1 MNVHIVLFLV
11 SLFYGILFSWAGEI
25 MPKYLNAEA
34 LVWMRIAFA
43 TAAFHLIGLMGKTIK
58 IDWKKHGL
66 ELAICGF
73 FGTSANMYLFF
84 KGLQST
90 FPINAAVLML
100 ATPLFVALFD
110 HLRLK
115 IKPNIGF
122 SLALLIAAWACYKL
136 LTESLHTFTTETLTG
151 DLLVFIN
158 AIFYAIYLV
167 RIKKL
172 TAIYPPITLNRWTFS
187 FGLLFMSP
195 LGIYAVAQSDF
206 TQIPEPIWGKI
217 IYILVVMRFLVY
229 HMNAYAVK
237 IAGPTLTGIYIYL
250 QPLLATLIAFVLQ
263 TDSVSAMKIFWI
275 LLVLAATFYA
285 TRNSPKAKIDVATP
299 D

>member
-1 MNVHIVLFLV
+1 MNVHVVLFLV

-34 LVWMRIAFA
+34 LVWMRVAFA
-43 TAAFHLIGLMGKTIK
+43 TLAFHLIGLWGKSIK

-66 ELAICGF
+66 EFAICGF

-90 FPINAAVLML
+90 YPINAAVLML

-115 IKPNIGF
+115 AKPNFGF
-122 SLALLIAAWACYKL
+122 IFALITAAWACYKL
-136 LTESLHTFTTETLTG
+136 LTESHHTFTKETLLG
-151 DLLVFIN
+151 DFFVFIN

-172 TAIYPPITLNRWTFS
+172 TAVYPPITLNKWTFT
-187 FGLLFMSP
+187 FGFLFISP
-195 LGIYAVAQSDF
+195 IGIYALLHSDF
-206 TQIPEPIWGKI
+206 TAIPSPIWGKI
-217 IYILVVMRFLVY
+217 TYILVVMSFMVY
-229 HMNAYAVK
+229 FMNAYAVK
-237 IAGPTLTGIYIYL
+237 VAGPTLTGIYIYL
-250 QPLLATLIAFVLQ
+250 QPLLATIIAFLLQ
-263 TDSVSAMKIFWI
+263 TDSVSGMKILWI
-275 LLVLAATFYA
+275 LIVLAATFYA
-285 TRNSPKAKIDVATP
+285 TRNSPKPKINVATP
-299 D
+299 N

>member
-1 MNVHIVLFLV
+1 MNVHLVLFLV

-43 TAAFHLIGLMGKTIK
+43 TLAFHLIGVFGKSSK
-58 IDWKKHGL
+58 IDWKNHGL

-73 FGTSANMYLFF
+73 FGTSSNMYLFF

-100 ATPLFVALFD
+100 ATPLFVAIFD
-110 HLRLK
+110 HIRLK
-115 IKPNIGF
+115 AQPKTSF
-122 SLALLIAAWACYKL
+122 MLALMIAAMGCFKL
-136 LTESLHTFTTETLTG
+136 LTENNNTFTRETRIG
-151 DLLVFIN
+151 DLLVLIN

-172 TAIYPPITLNRWTFS
+172 TASYPPITLNKWTFS
-187 FGLLFMSP
+187 FGFLFITP
-195 LGIYAVAQSDF
+195 LGIPALMSANF
-206 TQIPEPIWGKI
+206 NAIPNPIWGKI
-217 IYILVVMRFLVY
+217 IYILVVMSFLVY
-229 HMNAYAVK
+229 FMNAYAVK

-250 QPLLATLIAFVLQ
+250 QPLLATIIAFILQ
-263 TDSVSAMKIFWI
+263 TDSVSLMKVVWI
-275 LLVLAATFYA
+275 LVVLIATFYA
-285 TRNSPKAKIDVATP
+285 TRKSPKAKIVVATP

>member
-1 MNVHIVLFLV
+1 MNVHLVLFLV

-43 TAAFHLIGLMGKTIK
+43 TLAFHLIDIFRKSSK

-100 ATPLFVALFD
+100 ATPLFVAIFD
-110 HLRLK
+110 HIRLK
-115 IKPNIGF
+115 AQPKLSF
-122 SLALLIAAWACYKL
+122 MLALIIAAMGCFKL
-136 LTESLHTFTTETLTG
+136 LTESNNTFTTQTRIG
-151 DLLVFIN
+151 DLLVLIN

-172 TAIYPPITLNRWTFS
+172 TAVYPPITLNKWTFS
-187 FGLLFMSP
+187 FGFLFITP
-195 LGIYAVAQSDF
+195 LGIPALMNADF
-206 TQIPEPIWGKI
+206 HAIPNPIWGKI
-217 IYILVVMRFLVY
+217 IYILIVMSFLVY
-229 HMNAYAVK
+229 FMNAYAVK

-250 QPLLATLIAFVLQ
+250 QPLLATIIAFFLQ
-263 TDSVSAMKIFWI
+263 TDSVSWMKVIWI
-275 LLVLAATFYA
+275 LVVLIATFYA
-285 TRNSPKAKIDVATP
+285 TRKSPKAKIVVATP

>member
-34 LVWMRIAFA
+34 LVWMRISFA
-43 TAAFHLIGLMGKTIK
+43 TLAFHIIGFIGKTVK
-58 IDWKKHGL
+58 INWKKHGL

-84 KGLQST
+84 KGLQTT

-115 IKPNIGF
+115 ITPNWSF
-122 SLALLIAAWACYKL
+122 SLSLLIAAGACYKL
-136 LTESLHTFTTETLTG
+136 LTESHHTFTKETLTG
-151 DLLVFIN
+151 DFLVFVN

-172 TAIYPPITLNRWTFS
+172 TAIYPPVTLNRWTFS

-195 LGIYAVAQSDF
+195 LGIMAVAESNF

-217 IYILVVMRFLVY
+217 IYILVVMSFLVY
-229 HMNAYAVK
+229 FMNAYAVK
-237 IAGPTLTGIYIYL
+237 VAGPTLTGIYIYL
-250 QPLLATLIAFVLQ
+250 QPLLATLIAFILQ
-263 TDSVSAMKIFWI
+263 TDSVSFMKIFWI